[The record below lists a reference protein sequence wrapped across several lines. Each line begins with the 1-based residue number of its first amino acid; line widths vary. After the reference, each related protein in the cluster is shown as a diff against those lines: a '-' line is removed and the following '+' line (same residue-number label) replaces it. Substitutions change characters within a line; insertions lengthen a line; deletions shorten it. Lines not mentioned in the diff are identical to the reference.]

1 MKQSASGEWVLRL
14 EIVVLLAEHKNG
26 KSSSVGWAVQDVQD
40 VRDVHHSLSP
50 YWSCSAYERQLILR
64 ETKSGDG
71 ESVGVYK
78 HQLMYTHIWMY
89 KHNIWEGHSSVTCN
103 PIWSHPVTVSLTL
116 PPPAPPSPPLSIINE
131 YLRVKYEENWPTAGC
146 TGQDTQ
152 PLKLN

>member
-64 ETKSGDG
+64 ETKSGD
-71 ESVGVYK
+71 
-78 HQLMYTHIWMY
+78 
-89 KHNIWEGHSSVTCN
+89 
-103 PIWSHPVTVSLTL
+103 
-116 PPPAPPSPPLSIINE
+116 
-131 YLRVKYEENWPTAGC
+131 VKVC
-146 TGQDTQ
+146 
-152 PLKLN
+152 